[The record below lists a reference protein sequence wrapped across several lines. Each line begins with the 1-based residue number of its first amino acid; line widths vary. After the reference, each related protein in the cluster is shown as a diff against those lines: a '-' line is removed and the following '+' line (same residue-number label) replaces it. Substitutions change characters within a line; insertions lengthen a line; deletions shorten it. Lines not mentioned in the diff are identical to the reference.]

1 MKTRLILT
9 ACASALLLGL
19 PAAAFAE
26 GAAPATVTTAA
37 QGGVAVPPLGFHKRV
52 LANGM
57 EVYTARDASTS
68 NVTVQVWY
76 RVGSKDDPAGRS
88 GFAHLFE
95 HLLFKATKNMPSET
109 FDRLTEDV
117 GGMNNAFTAD
127 DVTAYYE
134 VVPANHLQRILFA
147 EADRMGSLVVDEATF
162 VSERDVVKEEYRQ
175 RILASPYG
183 RLFGLFTPETIYQDH
198 PYRRPGIGSIE
209 ELNASTLDDV
219 LRFHAT
225 YYRPDNAML
234 IVAGNFD
241 QAQLDGWVDQYF
253 APLKRPAAPMPVN
266 DVKEPEPTGPRTATY
281 YAPNVPLSAV
291 VLAWNTVA
299 YRDADRAALTVLDG
313 VLSTGESSRL
323 YRSLV
328 YDQQIAASIGSNPD
342 FAQQA
347 GNLTAYAIMA
357 DGQTVDAGKA
367 ALEAEIARLRDAP
380 ITAAE
385 LSEAKNEL
393 VANALRGRE
402 SIDDRA
408 TTLGMALIMTGDA
421 TAADREIT
429 EIQAV
434 TAADVQR
441 VARRYLT
448 PQRQI
453 TINYLPADDEHP
465 ASVQKM
471 NVDAPVTV
479 AELAPAGPVAVL
491 LPEAERA
498 RLPQPGAE
506 VTPVTPAVADF
517 RLDNGLRV
525 LVAPTRGLPLVSAR
539 LNVNAGSANDPAGK
553 PGVASM
559 TAALLTQGTTT
570 KSAPEIATA
579 IEQLGASIGAGSGA
593 DFTNVYANAPKD
605 VFGQTLTLM
614 ADLVRNPTFAAEEL
628 ERQQSQTLDGLRV
641 ALSQPGSIAAQS
653 VGRVIYGAAPYG
665 APGSGT
671 LTSIPALTRDDVA
684 VFHSDRFRPSQAT
697 LVFSGDVTPAEA
709 RALADEAFG
718 DWRDAGPAPAAID
731 KAGHALAPRVVVI
744 DQPGAGQ
751 AAVIAAIRGIKRTD
765 ADYFPLT
772 LGNTLLGGGF
782 SSRLNQEIRIKRG
795 LSYGARSSVGAQQ
808 DVGVFTASTQTK
820 NETATEVA
828 DLILAEVGKLGSA
841 PATEAELAPRRAT
854 LIGGFGRSLETVD
867 GLGGLVAN
875 LALYDLPM
883 SDLADYA
890 GRVRAVTPQQVEA
903 AFAGHL
909 PTDQASLVIVGDAS
923 KFIDG
928 LRARYPNVEVIPLT
942 DLNLNSATLK

>member
-26 GAAPATVTTAA
+26 SAAPATVTAA
-37 QGGVAVPPLGFHKRV
+37 TQGGVTVPPLGFNKRV
-52 LANGM
+52 LPNGM

-253 APLKRPAAPMPVN
+253 APLKRPATPMPVN

-281 YAPNVPLSAV
+281 YAPNVPLPAV

-328 YDQQIAASIGSNPD
+328 YDKQIAASTGSNPD

-380 ITAAE
+380 VTAAE

-421 TAADREIT
+421 TAADREIA

-453 TINYLPADDEHP
+453 TINYLPADEAHP

-506 VTPVTPAVADF
+506 VAPTTPAVADF
-517 RLDNGLRV
+517 RLANGMRV
-525 LVAPTRGLPLVSAR
+525 LVAPTEGLPLVSAR
-539 LNVNAGSANDPAGK
+539 LNFNAGSANDPAGK

-559 TAALLTQGTTT
+559 TASLLTQGTTT

-579 IEQLGASIGAGSGA
+579 IEQLGANIGAGSGA

-605 VFGQTLTLM
+605 VFGRSLALM
-614 ADLVRNPTFAAEEL
+614 ADLVRHPAFAAEEL

-653 VGRVIYGAAPYG
+653 VGRVVYGDAPYG

>member
-26 GAAPATVTTAA
+26 GAAPATATTAA

-281 YAPNVPLSAV
+281 YAPNVPLPAV

-506 VTPVTPAVADF
+506 VAPVTPAVADF

-909 PTDQASLVIVGDAS
+909 STDQASLVIVGDAS